1 MKVGVSKGI
10 IYSVKWGMSDYIS
23 YAAFPNNADT
33 TSYIR
38 ARRYMSN
45 RDGLKGAGLQR
56 DYFPEGL
63 FRPGVLHKITVIKK
77 ERDIFMRILNAE
89 QVYYCHMSNTDLPP
103 VISGRIGLRHM
114 FTRAARY
121 KNFTIR
127 VPENR

>member
-1 MKVGVSKGI
+1 
-10 IYSVKWGMSDYIS
+10 MSDHIS
-23 YAAFPNNADT
+23 YAAFANNADT

-45 RDGLKGAGLQR
+45 KDGLKGTDLQP
-56 DYFPEGL
+56 DYYPEGL
-63 FRPGVLHKITVIKK
+63 FRPGVLHRITVIKK

-121 KNFTIR
+121 KNFTIS